1 MDTKK
6 IERNSFFYHL
16 FLFFSSFTR
25 GLVEV
30 FSLVLLYKKG
40 YSVDALFFFLFLLYF
55 VGIFVNVGSLLLPY
69 RLVLIFSTLLYGG
82 SFFYLSVMKNT
93 YLSLILF
100 SILLSCS
107 NYSYHCV
114 RHYLACCM
122 LDRKHLQTNRLV
134 LMMYLGVIF
143 SSLVGTF
150 FVSKLPIIYSGI
162 IVFLFSMVSIIPVFL
177 GKIQIEEKRRKI
189 KIPRLSRNKILFSIF
204 EQFKVMFL
212 EIQPLFLYLY
222 VKKSIFYVG
231 IFHVVIH
238 LSSLL
243 VVYFFSKKLKE
254 KHFFWISFGIA
265 LVFFLKLNLKNEF
278 ILLFIALLEG
288 IGVKMYEVFSLN
300 NLYDFKKLDVRSY
313 LLMEE
318 VIFFGTKSIFMAI
331 VCLFRFSI
339 YWVLLI
345 CIIGVL
351 ISGFFLQEK
360 KYL

>member
-1 MDTKK
+1 M
-6 IERNSFFYHL
+6 
-16 FLFFSSFTR
+16 
-25 GLVEV
+25 
-30 FSLVLLYKKG
+30 
-40 YSVDALFFFLFLLYF
+40 FLLYF
-55 VGIFVNVGSLLLPY
+55 VGIFVNIVSLLLPY

-107 NYSYHCV
+107 NYSYHSV

-143 SSLVGTF
+143 SALVGTF

-162 IVFLFSMVSIIPVFL
+162 IVFLLSLVSIIPVFL
-177 GKIQIEEKRRKI
+177 GKIQIEVKRRKI

-231 IFHVVIH
+231 IFHVMIH

-254 KHFFWISFGIA
+254 KHFLWISFGIA

-300 NLYDFKKLDVRSY
+300 NLYDFKNLDVRSY

-318 VIFFGTKSIFMAI
+318 VIFFVTKSIFMAI
-331 VCLFRFSI
+331 VCLFHFSI

-345 CIIGVL
+345 CIIGL
-351 ISGFFLQEK
+351 LASGLFLQEK

>member
-1 MDTKK
+1 MNTKK

-55 VGIFVNVGSLLLPY
+55 VGIFVNIVSLLLPY

-107 NYSYHCV
+107 NYSYHSV

-143 SSLVGTF
+143 SALVGTF

-162 IVFLFSMVSIIPVFL
+162 IVFLLSLVSIIPVFL
-177 GKIQIEEKRRKI
+177 GKIQIEEKREKI

-254 KHFFWISFGIA
+254 KHFFWISFGMA

-288 IGVKMYEVFSLN
+288 IVVKMYEVFSLN
-300 NLYDFKKLDVRSY
+300 NLYNFKNLDVRSY

-318 VIFFGTKSIFMAI
+318 VIFFVTKSIFMAI
-331 VCLFRFSI
+331 VCLFHFSI

-345 CIIGVL
+345 CIIGIL
-351 ISGFFLQEK
+351 ASGLFLQEK